1 MAMFGSNVIGNDL
14 LDIGTRKWNEEQ
26 GNDDN
31 FRPDIMGAPTSFMVP
46 AVANVSVLFKRIK
59 FFMACVFGVILA
71 LLTIPFFSY
80 ACALPRDN
88 PIIL

>member
-1 MAMFGSNVIGNDL
+1 MAMFGSKVIGNDL

-46 AVANVSVLFKRIK
+46 AVANVSVFFKRVK
-59 FFMACVFGVILA
+59 FFYGVCFRCYLGLA
-71 LLTIPFFSY
+71 DNSLLFLCLCFASAIT
-80 ACALPRDN
+80 R
-88 PIIL
+88 

>member
-59 FFMACVFGVILA
+59 FFMACVFFRCYLGLA
-71 LLTIPFFSY
+71 DNSLLFLCLCFAS
-80 ACALPRDN
+80 R
-88 PIIL
+88 